1 MRYLLMLFSMLW
13 AVPATAQD
21 EDRQAII
28 EVVERFFEA
37 INTNDADAYAAL
49 QLDDGMTYAQIYGED
64 GQPTLRP
71 RSNSEWVDLI
81 RSDTA
86 KYEERY
92 WDPTILI
99 HRDIAVFWAPYSF
112 DENGK
117 RTHCG
122 VDVFDLVRVKGE
134 WKIAN
139 SMWTIE
145 PNGCPEEESA
155 TAGAG
160 R

>member
-1 MRYLLMLFSMLW
+1 MRNLIALVAMFW
-13 AVPATAQD
+13 ALPAAAQD
-21 EDRQAII
+21 GDRQAII
-28 EVVERFFEA
+28 AVIERFMEA

-71 RSNSEWVDLI
+71 RSNKQWVELI
-81 RSDTA
+81 RRDTA
-86 KYEERY
+86 TYEERY

-112 DENGK
+112 DEDGK
-117 RTHCG
+117 RAHCG
-122 VDVFDLVRVKGE
+122 VDVFDLVRVNGR

-145 PNGCPEEESA
+145 PEGCPK
-155 TAGAG
+155 TDL
-160 R
+160 

>member
-1 MRYLLMLFSMLW
+1 MRYLIPLLTMFW
-13 AVPATAQD
+13 AVPATAQ
-21 EDRQAII
+21 EGDRQAIV
-28 EVVERFFEA
+28 EVVERFLEA

-71 RSNSEWVDLI
+71 RSNAEWVDLI
-81 RSDTA
+81 RGDTA
-86 KYEERY
+86 TYEERY
-92 WDPTILI
+92 WNPTILV

-112 DENGK
+112 DEDGE
-117 RTHCG
+117 RAHCG
-122 VDVFDLVRVKGE
+122 VDVFDLIRVKGE

-145 PNGCPEEESA
+145 PDGCPEPDLQSK
-155 TAGAG
+155 G
-160 R
+160 